1 MKRTLLTL
9 TVVVIGGTATA
20 NAFTLHERELSGVN
34 IYPVIEKFNYKEYK
48 DGKEIDK
55 EDGTLKGVGIEFEGY
70 EKFLGLPIYSS
81 LMFEFLTGDTDYTG
95 AIVDT
100 QTGQE
105 TPYSS
110 TTDNKIFRTRFE
122 AGPYFRFNVG
132 RDKEW
137 QVTVIPAFNY
147 GGRRWERDID
157 VQGRTQD
164 ETYGWIYW
172 GGSLDLRIRKS
183 KFYFGAKTYYHKNL
197 GFHKIKVETDTAET
211 TLDLGDIHS
220 WGIELKTGYDFSK
233 RFGVWGAYE
242 YRYTHIDE
250 GEMGDLGGVPVYEPE
265 SKTRERVFSVGVAL
279 RW

>member
-1 MKRTLLTL
+1 MKKALLAL
-9 TVVVIGGTATA
+9 TAVVIGGTATA

-95 AIVDT
+95 AVYL
-100 QTGQE
+100 QTGQK

-110 TTDNKIFRTRFE
+110 TTDNRIFRTRFE

-132 RDKEW
+132 RDKKW
-137 QVTVIPAFNY
+137 QVTVIPAFNI
-147 GGRRWERDID
+147 GARRWERNMDL
-157 VQGRTQD
+157 QD
-164 ETYGWIYW
+164 ETYRWAYI
-172 GGSLDLRIRKS
+172 GGSLDVKVQRE
-183 KFYFGAKTYYHKNL
+183 KFFVEAKTYYNKDWRVK
-197 GFHKIKVETDTAET
+197 KIDVETDTAGT

-265 SKTRERVFSVGVAL
+265 SKTREHVFSVGVAL